1 MWYKILFVRKLHLS
15 LHNNKYYWEGDYTF
29 LNSDSFGLCLIFRKP
44 KTMKRFLFI
53 ALAVFGSASMT
64 QAQDESENITEIIDD
79 LTAKWDQEA
88 LNLGKYD
95 GLAEYCKN
103 RSYRVEMVRLLNKI
117 HHYDTVLYQTVKAK
131 YDENSDNEAKAT
143 LADIEHVE
151 EKYTTKN
158 FLDFLH
164 QECNKFNDVEKNYGS
179 KGGSKYI
186 KQTEALE
193 KEAGKY
199 IEVITQ
205 RIDLIDE
212 HVHHLTEL

>member
-1 MWYKILFVRKLHLS
+1 
-15 LHNNKYYWEGDYTF
+15 
-29 LNSDSFGLCLIFRKP
+29 
-44 KTMKRFLFI
+44 MKRLLI
-53 ALAVFGSASMT
+53 LTLVLLST
-64 QAQDESENITEIIDD
+64 QSLLKAQEESENITNIIDE
-79 LTAKWDQEA
+79 LTAKWDGEA
-88 LNLGKYD
+88 VKLGKYD
-95 GLAEYCKN
+95 GLAEYCQN

-131 YDENSDNEAKAT
+131 FDENSDQEAKAT

-164 QECNKFNDVEKNYGS
+164 KECNKFNDVEKNYGK
-179 KGGSKYI
+179 KGGNKYI
-186 KQTEALE
+186 KETQSLE

-212 HVHHLTEL
+212 HVHHLTGL